1 MRAIRPANDY
11 GSHRGA
17 TRVVWLLAAG
27 CGLFWAQ
34 KLLNTAPQA
43 SAAPSRRAAAALGN
57 STANATAL
65 TQLLGGATVTG
76 ASRESTRFNLTG
88 TVVAHPVEIPGGSG
102 GGGMALISVNGKP
115 ARHYRVGQP
124 LDDLYVLQSVG
135 IGSVTLASGT
145 GERTPLTLAMPMPRP
160 GMERNDRVQPAMEN
174 AAAPETA
181 RPRPPL
187 SMRFQPFNIPVT
199 P

>member
-11 GSHRGA
+11 GSHRGTA
-17 TRVVWLLAAG
+17 LVMWLLAAG

-57 STANATAL
+57 PTANAAAL
-65 TQLLGGATVTG
+65 AQLLGGATVTG
-76 ASRESTRFNLTG
+76 PSRESTRFSLTG
-88 TVVAHPVEIPGGSG
+88 TVVAHPVETPGSS

-124 LDDLYVLQSVG
+124 LDDLYVLQSIG
-135 IGSVTLASGT
+135 IGSVTLASST
-145 GERTPLTLAMPMPRP
+145 GERTPLTLAMPRP
-160 GMERNDRVQPAMEN
+160 QPAMGRNDRNPPALEN
-174 AAAPETA
+174 AAVPETV